1 MSRLGWTVAA
11 LAVALGSAR
20 GEVVLRRHGDVVLAG
35 VELEVG
41 ANGRDA
47 SGLAWRQAG
56 DAAVGTL
63 HGSEFDATVR
73 LAPTGGAIGLDVEID
88 YIAPATI
95 DHEVVHLRLAGP
107 ARAIGRDLRLAAVTS
122 PLRVGPGTPAL
133 VLTPGLAVAGER
145 GFAAARYVPRHD
157 ETDVDLVVD
166 DRAAHPFSVY
176 DTCLERLPSP
186 PDWSALERRHPQDR
200 LGRGAGE
207 RVRAHATLYALH
219 DGQGALPLVL
229 ERWPAGAR
237 AAIVFTDHADRTDPA
252 ALRAVLYGSSAGGGA
267 APRGFIGR
275 GLALTKTFFARGGIG
290 TLADDEA
297 TRHLADALAQSGS
310 EIGNHS
316 ITAHADARERVQDAL
331 DVFAPWHATTWID
344 HEPYTNCEAV
354 SNQGWDDRPP
364 FGVRDLLAARGY
376 RWLWAATDE
385 KSGELNLFGG
395 ETPVVF
401 PFPADRRMWVF
412 RSTWF
417 AAAPDALAHRLRD
430 EALDDLERRHG
441 LAVLHTYLSP
451 SARTT
456 PTPAYRRMLVVR
468 PAPGGG
474 LELDPVFD
482 AMLARLATR
491 TAAGSLLVAPW
502 RDVGDRLR
510 ALADVVVRYA
520 PDGSAVVENHG
531 ASRIHAVT
539 LAVPGQGVDLDV
551 ARAAVVGR
559 RAAADGASV
568 WLDLEAGA
576 AVTVRASRAGAPV
589 SFLPIEDVVVEA
601 R

>member
-1 MSRLGWTVAA
+1 MVAA

-20 GEVVLRRHGDVVLAG
+20 AEVVLRRHGDVVLSG
-35 VELEVG
+35 VEFEIG
-41 ANGRDA
+41 ANGHDT
-47 SGLAWRQAG
+47 SGLAWRQSG

-63 HGSEFDATVR
+63 HTPVVDATVR
-73 LAPTGGAIGLDVEID
+73 LAPAGGAIGLDVELA
-88 YIAPATI
+88 YVAPATV
-95 DHEVVHLRLAGP
+95 DHEIVHLRLAGP
-107 ARAIGRDLRLAAVTS
+107 ARALGRDLRLSALTS
-122 PLRVGPGTPAL
+122 PVRVGPGTPAV
-133 VLTPGLAVAGER
+133 VLTPALAVTADG
-145 GFAAARYVPRHD
+145 GFAAARFAPHRD
-157 ETDVDLVVD
+157 EVDVELILD

-186 PDWSALERRHPQDR
+186 PDWRALERRHPEDR
-200 LGRGAGE
+200 LSRAAGE
-207 RVRAHATLYALH
+207 RVRAHATLYALR
-219 DGQGALPLVL
+219 DGRGALPLVV
-229 ERWPAGAR
+229 ERWPAGAK
-237 AAIVFTDHADRTDPA
+237 AALVFTDHADRTDPA
-252 ALRAVLYGSSAGGGA
+252 ALRAVLYGSSTGGGA
-267 APRGFIGR
+267 AQRGFIGR
-275 GLALTKTFFARGGIG
+275 GLALTKTFFARGGVG
-290 TLADDEA
+290 TLADDESA
-297 TRHLADALAQSGS
+297 RQLADALAQSGS
-310 EIGNHS
+310 EVGNHS

-331 DVFAPWHATTWID
+331 DVFAPWHATTWVD

-385 KSGELNLFGG
+385 KSGELDLFAV

-401 PFPADRRMWVF
+401 PLPADPRLWVF

-430 EALDDLERRHG
+430 EALDDLERRRG

-451 SARTT
+451 SAQTT

-468 PAPGGG
+468 PAASGG
-474 LELDPVFD
+474 LEIAPVFD

-491 TAAGSLLVAPW
+491 AAAGTLLVAPW
-502 RDVGDRLR
+502 REVGDRLR

-520 PDGSAVVENHG
+520 PDGTAAVENHG
-531 ASRIHAVT
+531 ASRIRGVT
-539 LAVPGQGVDLDV
+539 LGVPGQGLDLDV
-551 ARAAVVGR
+551 GGAAVAGR
-559 RAAADGASV
+559 RAHADGTSV
-568 WLDLEAGA
+568 WLDLDAGA

-589 SFLPIEDVVVEA
+589 SFFRLEDVVVEA